1 MRQLKHK
8 SYLPSGPGSKRG
20 SLGGGSDIEDYPGGD
35 PHLRQQGAPGSRGAR
50 HPATTDQYYAD
61 QYDQYYR

>member
-1 MRQLKHK
+1 MKITL
-8 SYLPSGPGSKRG
+8 LTFILGPGSKRG
-20 SLGGGSDIEDYPGGD
+20 SLGGGSDIELDYLGD
-35 PHLRQQGAPGSRGAR
+35 PRHPGAPGQRGAR